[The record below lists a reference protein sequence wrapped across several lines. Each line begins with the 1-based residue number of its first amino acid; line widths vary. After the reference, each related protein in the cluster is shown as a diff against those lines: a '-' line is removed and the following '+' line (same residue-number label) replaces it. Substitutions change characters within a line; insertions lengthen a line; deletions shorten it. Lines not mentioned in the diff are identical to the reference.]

1 MKCQNIHRATLINLT
16 LISASISICS
26 KMGRRKW
33 ERMPDNLEKS
43 IEHEAKFHD
52 LTEEEYDVLDEKWT
66 KNPPK
71 PGPNGT
77 GFFAQRKAA
86 AQSARSITVDTFT
99 ADYLLTKAIAAHKT
113 PADIIGE
120 MAQDQIAAAL

>member
-1 MKCQNIHRATLINLT
+1 
-16 LISASISICS
+16 
-26 KMGRRKW
+26 
-33 ERMPDNLEKS
+33 MP
-43 IEHEAKFHD
+43 D
-52 LTEEEYDVLDEKWT
+52 LTEEEYDALDEKWT

-71 PGPNGT
+71 PGLNGT

-86 AQSARSITVDTFT
+86 LAVQSARSITVDSFT

-120 MAQDQIAAAL
+120 MVQEQIAAAL